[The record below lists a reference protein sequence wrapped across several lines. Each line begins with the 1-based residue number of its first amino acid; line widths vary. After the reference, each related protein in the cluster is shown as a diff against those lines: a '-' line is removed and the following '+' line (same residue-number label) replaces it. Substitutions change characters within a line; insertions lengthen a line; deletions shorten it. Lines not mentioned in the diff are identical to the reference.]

1 MKVFSISAVAVLLA
15 QSASAFAPLSNQA
28 SFGVA
33 ARGNVLKMAEDPVP
47 FFAQSSEEPA
57 PVEAAEKKDLDSL
70 TLDEEVEL
78 YVEEEIQLTDKIAK
92 LRNRNGAQYAPWI
105 NDDIQDERIRVIA
118 KEKAEAR
125 RKRAEQEKEMSGN
138 LFTDSQAQELSG
150 TGLNYNVIDGQ
161 VELEW
166 ATKAETNTKGFV
178 VKRRAAKTNDFTVL
192 ASYTEWGP
200 LASQG
205 VDGGIYRYLD
215 ESVTPGGWVYRISE
229 CDDTGS
235 EADLCQCLVE
245 VQTEQEQKAAL
256 IAGVGFGV
264 FAIGAVVAGLVLD
277 PYAG

>member
-166 ATKAETNTKGFV
+166 ATKSETNTKGFV